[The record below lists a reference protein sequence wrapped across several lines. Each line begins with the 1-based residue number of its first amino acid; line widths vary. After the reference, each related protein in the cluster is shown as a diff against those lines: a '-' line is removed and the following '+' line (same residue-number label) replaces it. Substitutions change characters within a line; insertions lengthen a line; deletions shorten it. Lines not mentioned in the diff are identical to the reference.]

1 MRAIKIKKVT
11 SYHQLMAGELKR
23 QIKGADVNL
32 LRELVCQDASYLII
46 SGVTMI
52 MEDLII

>member
-11 SYHQLMAGELKR
+11 SYQQLMAGELKR